1 MKRITANQYQTSE
14 RYYKLPKV
22 LFESERYKD
31 MKLEVKVAYAVL
43 KDRLELSLSKGWIDE
58 DGAIYLIYL
67 IYSNSNLMALLGCSK
82 SKLLSIKK
90 TLREYGL
97 IDEVQQSSSERGR
110 MANKIYLGELEHETT
125 PVSNSDGGGVKKTL
139 GGSQRKTG
147 SVLNSAPSETE
158 GSETKYSETEGSDFL
173 IEDEEE
179 RQLVDEKQEE
189 NFTSKVDGVTK
200 YDRDYIW
207 GLVHDQLRQTGL
219 SQSAS
224 DYAMLYFSDRYQ
236 YALEHMRFARSAEVI
251 AEYVFNGVLSEW
263 TKQLRRQEVKGGD

>member
-14 RYYKLPKV
+14 RYYKLPKL

-43 KDRLELSLSKGWIDE
+43 KDRLELSLSRGWIDE
-58 DGAIYLIYL
+58 DGAIYLV
-67 IYSNSNLMALLGCSK
+67 YSNSKLMAILGCSK
-82 SKLLSIKK
+82 SKLLAIKK

-97 IDEVQQSSSERGR
+97 IDEVQQSSSEKGR
-110 MANKIYLGELEHETT
+110 MANKIYLGELEHEPT
-125 PVSNSDGGGVKKTL
+125 PVSNSNGGSVQKTL
-139 GGSQRKTG
+139 GGYQNQPG
-147 SVLNSAPSETE
+147 PVLNSATSETE
-158 GSETKYSETEGSDFL
+158 VSETDMSETKESESV

-179 RQLVDEKQEE
+179 IQLVDDKQEE
-189 NFTSKVDGVTK
+189 NFSSKVDAVTK

-224 DYAMLYFSDRYQ
+224 DYAMIYFSDRYQ

>member
-58 DGAIYLIYL
+58 DGAIYLIY
-67 IYSNSNLMALLGCSK
+67 SNSNLMALLGCSK

-97 IDEVQQSSSERGR
+97 IDEVQQSSSEKGR
-110 MANKIYLGELEHETT
+110 MANKIYLGELEHDPT
-125 PVSNSDGGGVKKTL
+125 PVLHTDGASVKKTL

-147 SVLNSAPSETE
+147 PVLNSAPSETE
-158 GSETKYSETEGSDFL
+158 YSETEGSDFL
-173 IEDEEE
+173 IEDEDE

-189 NFTSKVDGVTK
+189 NFTSKVDAVTK

-207 GLVHDQLRQTGL
+207 GLVHDHLRQTGL

-224 DYAMLYFSDRYQ
+224 DYAMIYFSDRYQ

>member
-58 DGAIYLIYL
+58 DGAIYLIY
-67 IYSNSNLMALLGCSK
+67 SNPNLMALLGCSK

-97 IDEVQQSSSERGR
+97 IDEVQQSSSEKGR
-110 MANKIYLGELEHETT
+110 MANKIYLGELEHEPT
-125 PVSNSDGGGVKKTL
+125 PVLHTDGASVKKTL

-147 SVLNSAPSETE
+147 PVLYSAPSETE
-158 GSETKYSETEGSDFL
+158 GSETKGSDFF

-224 DYAMLYFSDRYQ
+224 DYAMIYFSDRYQ

-263 TKQLRRQEVKGGD
+263 TKQLRRQEVKGGE

>member
-14 RYYKLPKV
+14 RYYKLPKI

-58 DGAIYLIYL
+58 DGAIYL

-110 MANKIYLGELEHETT
+110 MANKIYLGELEHEPT
-125 PVSNSDGGGVKKTL
+125 PVLHTDGAGVKKTL
-139 GGSQRKTG
+139 GESQRKTG
-147 SVLNSAPSETE
+147 PVLYSAPSETE
-158 GSETKYSETEGSDFL
+158 GSETKYSETEGSDL
-173 IEDEEE
+173 VMKDEEE
-179 RQLVDEKQEE
+179 RQLVDEKKEE

-224 DYAMLYFSDRYQ
+224 DYAMIYFSDRYQ
-236 YALEHMRFARSAEVI
+236 YALEQMRFARSAEVI

-263 TKQLRRQEVKGGD
+263 TKQLRRQEVKGGE

>member
-14 RYYKLPKV
+14 RYYKLPKL

-58 DGAIYLIYL
+58 DGAIYLIY
-67 IYSNSNLMALLGCSK
+67 SNSNLMALLGCSK

-97 IDEVQQSSSERGR
+97 IDEVQQSSSEKGR
-110 MANKIYLGELEHETT
+110 MANKIYLGKLEHEPT
-125 PVSNSDGGGVKKTL
+125 PVLHSDGGSVKKIP
-139 GGSQRKTG
+139 GGSQKKTG
-147 SVLNSAPSETE
+147 PVLNSAPSETE
-158 GSETKYSETEGSDFL
+158 DSETKYSETEESDFL
-173 IEDEEE
+173 MEDEEE
-179 RQLVDEKQEE
+179 RRVVAEKQEDT
-189 NFTSKVDGVTK
+189 FSPKVNSVTK

-207 GLVHDQLRQTGL
+207 GLVHDQLRQAGL
-219 SQSAS
+219 SQTSS
-224 DYAMLYFSDRYQ
+224 DFAMRYFTDRYQ
-236 YALEHMRFARSAEVI
+236 YALEHMRFARSAEAI

-263 TKQLRRQEVKGGD
+263 TKQLRRQEEKEGG

>member
-1 MKRITANQYQTSE
+1 MKRITADQYQTSE
-14 RYYKLPKV
+14 RYYKLPKI

-58 DGAIYLIYL
+58 DGAIYL

-125 PVSNSDGGGVKKTL
+125 PVLHTDVASVKKTL

-147 SVLNSAPSETE
+147 PVLYSAPSETE
-158 GSETKYSETEGSDFL
+158 GSETKYSETKGSDLL

-189 NFTSKVDGVTK
+189 NFTSKVDAVTK

-224 DYAMLYFSDRYQ
+224 DYAMIYFSDRYQ
-236 YALEHMRFARSAEVI
+236 YALEYMRFARSAEVI

>member
-14 RYYKLPKV
+14 RYYKLPKI

-58 DGAIYLIYL
+58 DGAIYL

-110 MANKIYLGELEHETT
+110 MANKIYLGELEHMPS
-125 PVSNSDGGGVKKTL
+125 PVLHTDGASVKKTL

-147 SVLNSAPSETE
+147 PVLYSAP
-158 GSETKYSETEGSDFL
+158 SETKYSETKGSDFL

-263 TKQLRRQEVKGGD
+263 TKQLRRQ